1 MNDIKVEDN
10 VSARYAVRVLTEISV
25 RSRVIRMS
33 PSPFFGGGVLF
44 ISKKIKGDKNDE
56 RKITKH
62 QRRSIGT
69 DSGSRCT
76 EKLNDVKVRFL
87 GKKGELTAVLKGMK
101 DVAAE
106 DRPKVGQL
114 VNEAR
119 EEIETALNN
128 AKTAMEKAIREAK
141 LKEEVIDV
149 TLPL

>member
-1 MNDIKVEDN
+1 MKEKLQSIKEEALAQIQAAD
-10 VSARYAVRVLTEISV
+10 A
-25 RSRVIRMS
+25 
-33 PSPFFGGGVLF
+33 P
-44 ISKKIKGDKNDE
+44 
-56 RKITKH
+56 
-62 QRRSIGT
+62 
-69 DSGSRCT
+69 

-149 TLPL
+149 TLPSKKNMVGHSSSEYNCAGRS